1 MLSLKVKYFWEK
13 KCLRQIYVQTKSLNQ
28 IRQNNSDSDLQ
39 HSATGLFWLFIFLVG
54 VFSCWYF
61 FLSNV
66 KDKFCRVECTVEGGL
81 EPESP
86 LLQTNLIK
94 HVFLQE
100 IKLRLWTYIYTVQYN
115 YLIFFFLS
123 LQGIEKEG
131 YAQPQLLCTTSIRS
145 HWNICKFSEYF
156 VYMFYLLLPNCR
168 PLPNVYITF

>member
-1 MLSLKVKYFWEK
+1 M
-13 KCLRQIYVQTKSLNQ
+13 QTKSLNQ
-28 IRQNNSDSDLQ
+28 IRQNNSDSDLQHSATGIFWQNNSDSDLQ

-54 VFSCWYF
+54 VFSCWCF

-123 LQGIEKEG
+123 LQGKEKEG

-156 VYMFYLLLPNCR
+156 VYHRQIIYLDGQSGSAL
-168 PLPNVYITF
+168 